1 MSEDKKEFKQAY
13 LEEKLQAIAD
23 KLGDA
28 YGEPFLS
35 ELISRMERTVAHF
48 NEEVD
53 IMLSS
58 VKANTKER
66 QKHFSIPEGDNLSAK
81 IGEGINIDQKSDSQN
96 SDGKEDESE
105 ALNEENKK
113 KKFSLFKRKK
123 KK

>member
-1 MSEDKKEFKQAY
+1 MAEDTKEFKQAY

-28 YGEPFLS
+28 YGEPFLG

-53 IMLSS
+53 TMLSS
-58 VKANTKER
+58 VKDNTKKR
-66 QKHFSIPEGDNLSAK
+66 QKYFGASEGGASTNQIDAK
-81 IGEGINIDQKSDSQN
+81 SGSGIESN
-96 SDGKEDESE
+96 SDASNNDKSEAPDDESTG
-105 ALNEENKK
+105 KK
-113 KKFSLFKRKK
+113 KKFSLFMRKK

>member
-1 MSEDKKEFKQAY
+1 MAEDTKEFKQAY

-28 YGEPFLS
+28 YGEPFLA

-53 IMLSS
+53 TMLSS
-58 VKANTKER
+58 VKDNTKKR
-66 QKHFSIPEGDNLSAK
+66 QKHFGSPESGTTTNQIDAK
-81 IGEGINIDQKSDSQN
+81 NESGIESN
-96 SDGKEDESE
+96 SDASNNDQSE
-105 ALNEENKK
+105 AADDENTGKK

>member
-1 MSEDKKEFKQAY
+1 MAEDTKEFKQAY

-28 YGEPFLS
+28 YGEPFLA

-53 IMLSS
+53 TMLSS
-58 VKANTKER
+58 VKHNTKKR
-66 QKHFSIPEGDNLSAK
+66 QKHLGVSESGTSTNQIDAK
-81 IGEGINIDQKSDSQN
+81 SESGIESN
-96 SDGKEDESE
+96 SDTSNNDEAE
-105 ALNEENKK
+105 AADDENTGKK

>member
-1 MSEDKKEFKQAY
+1 MAEDTKEFKQAY

-28 YGEPFLS
+28 YGEPFLA

-53 IMLSS
+53 TMLSS
-58 VKANTKER
+58 VKDNTKKR
-66 QKHFSIPEGDNLSAK
+66 QKHFGAPEGGTSSNQIDAK
-81 IGEGINIDQKSDSQN
+81 SESDIESDSDASN
-96 SDGKEDESE
+96 NDEPE
-105 ALNEENKK
+105 AADDENTGKK